1 MTEMEKQTTK
11 IRRLLLGAALVATL
25 LAVVW
30 VEENDGDMEEAVQ
43 PILPARQA
51 SNSAREKKSDI
62 GHLQIGQ
69 LGKRK
74 FNGEADDI
82 FAATSWEPKRSPII
96 NPQLALAPRQNAESA
111 PPPAPVAPPLQFKYV
126 GKVTEGNI
134 TSAFISMADESNYI
148 AKVGERVD
156 ANYRVD
162 RIDDNAIEFTYLP
175 LGIKQTLLI
184 NNDNHGSF

>member
-25 LAVVW
+25 VAVVW

-62 GHLQIGQ
+62 GHLPIEQ

-82 FAATSWEPKRSPII
+82 FAATSWEPKRSLPIS

-134 TSAFISMADESNYI
+134 TSAFLSMAESNYI

-162 RIDDNAIEFTYLP
+162 RINDNAIEFTYLP

-184 NNDNHGSF
+184 DNDNHGRF